1 MYHWRIGSTY
11 VRTSI
16 LLALIWAATFAGALG
31 HAAAPTALTAA
42 HAIYLPLIQQ
52 ALAGRLVF
60 TATQNGTSKIVTM
73 YANGTGRTRL
83 SDLTANDFE
92 PTWSPD
98 GAQIV
103 FASDRNGGGI
113 YLMRVDGTHLRLLLA
128 KPLEDDFAVSA
139 GPVWSPDGSH
149 IVVGFTRHN
158 EARGDLY
165 VLQVAGTTPPTVIHE
180 PAAILDSFAWSPD
193 SKQIAFATGYLEDSL
208 GGSIYLMHADGTARQ
223 LLRSFDAPTPYDLAW
238 SPDGRHI
245 LYTGGQD
252 LFTDNTRDIYV
263 MGADGAA
270 PQQLTNNAGFNFGA
284 AWSPDG
290 RYIAFSSSR
299 LRTGQSSLFVM
310 NADGS
315 EQTPMVGSIAGDSSP
330 AWHS

>member
-1 MYHWRIGSTY
+1 
-11 VRTSI
+11 
-16 LLALIWAATFAGALG
+16 
-31 HAAAPTALTAA
+31 
-42 HAIYLPLIQQ
+42 
-52 ALAGRLVF
+52 
-60 TATQNGTSKIVTM
+60 
-73 YANGTGRTRL
+73 
-83 SDLTANDFE
+83 
-92 PTWSPD
+92 
-98 GAQIV
+98 
-103 FASDRNGGGI
+103 
-113 YLMRVDGTHLRLLLA
+113 
-128 KPLEDDFAVSA
+128 
-139 GPVWSPDGSH
+139 
-149 IVVGFTRHN
+149 
-158 EARGDLY
+158 
-165 VLQVAGTTPPTVIHE
+165 
-180 PAAILDSFAWSPD
+180 
-193 SKQIAFATGYLEDSL
+193 
-208 GGSIYLMHADGTARQ
+208 MHADGTARQ